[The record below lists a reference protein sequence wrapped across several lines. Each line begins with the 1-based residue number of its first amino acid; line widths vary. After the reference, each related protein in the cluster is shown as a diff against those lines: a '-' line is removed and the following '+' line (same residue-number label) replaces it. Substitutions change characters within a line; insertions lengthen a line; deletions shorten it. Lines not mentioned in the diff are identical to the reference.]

1 MEKRIIT
8 ISREFGSGGRFI
20 GEEVARNLGFPIM
33 TRISSDRLQ
42 SSQDFHWNISGKMP
56 NCLRRKAYL
65 PMHFPDVIS
74 QGNQCKIWC
83 MKHRET

>member
-1 MEKRIIT
+1 MKKRIIT
-8 ISREFGSGGRFI
+8 ISREYGSGGRFI
-20 GEEVARNLGFPIM
+20 GEEVAKKLG
-33 TRISSDRLQ
+33 ISYYDKDRLQ
-42 SSQDFHWNISGKMP
+42 SSQDFHRNISGKMR

-74 QGNQCKIWC
+74 QGNQWKIWC